1 MDEKKSQS
9 DQLEDRLIEFA
20 VRIINLANS
29 LPRSSSTRH
38 IGMQVLRS
46 GTSGAPNYAEAR
58 GAESRADF
66 VHKLAVVHKELNET
80 AVWLKILS
88 RNVAEK
94 REEIVAIL
102 AENQELGSIIGAS
115 LKTARSTTRPTSTNH
130 KSSDHQS

>member
-9 DQLEDRLIEFA
+9 DQLEERLIDFA